1 MADILEITKEGTL
14 KTQIMYKAN
23 LSFAQL
29 NDYLVFM
36 LSQNLIVHTSNGE
49 REVYK
54 VTDKG
59 MDFLQRHQELV
70 QLLKTK
76 PAENK
81 K

>member
-1 MADILEITKEGTL
+1 MADILEITKDETL

-29 NDYLVFM
+29 NDYLAFM
-36 LSQNLIVHTSNGE
+36 LNQNLIVHISNGE

-54 VTDKG
+54 VTEKG
-59 MDFLQRHQELV
+59 IDFLQIHQNLT

-76 PAENK
+76 TSENK